1 MLYYAI
7 AYLGVI
13 NCDLIGRPSTT
24 NVEPANNQ
32 ITTLMR
38 RLTISINKKRRG
50 LRQCEATLPSS
61 SLYLCQHKRTRGSVN
76 TSIECLCTC

>member
-24 NVEPANNQ
+24 NVVPANNE

-50 LRQCEATLPSS
+50 LRQCEATLPSPS
-61 SLYLCQHKRTRGSVN
+61 FYPHQHKHSRGSVITRN
-76 TSIECLCTC
+76 R